1 MTACYATA
9 AETANPSHISG
20 APFNGSLWGGSAGS
34 AGFYFPGLVR
44 NFSGRYFS
52 GGAGHECGPGGT
64 RGRRTLVSLWDL
76 PLASPPGRHPNS
88 HVVRAARVRFSGF
101 YPSRAGRGPLGLQ
114 DVIDLSGGYIH
125 VSASE
130 P

>member
-1 MTACYATA
+1 M
-9 AETANPSHISG
+9 
-20 APFNGSLWGGSAGS
+20 APRLMVSCGVVLRVLLGSVFWV
-34 AGFYFPGLVR
+34 LVR

-64 RGRRTLVSLWDL
+64 RGRWTLVSLWDL
-76 PLASPPGRHPNS
+76 PLASLPGRHPNS

-114 DVIDLSGGYIH
+114 DVIDRSGGYIH